1 MSAAFDGSG
10 YRQRVLA
17 PLRAGSSLDT
27 ADPFLIAGLDP
38 TVPYTDSD
46 IGAHLVRVLAFLQR
60 ERNSAKYATLATE
73 LVRRRGE
80 WEEPLRD
87 AESRERVRAH
97 VLAARRSGDA
107 ERLAKVDGYL
117 ATVRDRFGGIPAS
130 RVDGLRRLAA
140 AAGVT
145 VEEFDARLSREQIV
159 VDGVGGG
166 VEPLPPEVRRQ
177 IAERLTELRALR
189 GGDRVSSASL
199 WAFLGLAPDAS
210 PQRLAAAYAA
220 VAAANSRRPHD
231 REKTVTA
238 DLLALVSTRLV
249 EGDPAA
255 YTVGLMA
262 DAADELRPAVEEHV
276 VLDGELTAVAF
287 EGLVRA
293 ALATGRGLTA
303 AQAKSVVLGVART
316 LGAAVNVGG
325 VVDYVVCPGCGRPEA
340 AGAARHCRYCDTDLY
355 ATCPSCGSMTEAAAV
370 VCRHCG
376 HSLRQAREAAEA
388 LAAVR
393 RALEGGR
400 PREAGDLLA
409 AAHPVLVAVGGP
421 VAGAAEEL
429 GARVSAALGAADAGW
444 RALSEARAASRADAA
459 LDDARWLAA
468 QAADVPGPDGRGPAE
483 VLAELI
489 AAQAVIRRRV
499 EAARALPREAQEA
512 ALAAVLATA
521 ADNREALAAL
531 AALPLSSPSDLAAVA
546 GPDGSVQLRWR
557 ASPSVGGPVSYRVER
572 VVLVEGAAAT
582 LGRRSLGTTRS
593 TELYDA
599 GAPAWTPVRHE
610 VTAICG
616 ERRSEPVA
624 TQPVVCTRDLAELR
638 AERTAAGIRL
648 HWQLD
653 GALSVVTVERTAAPG
668 SPVSQPPRRAR
679 VTGGV
684 FHDTDVVVG
693 ATYRYHV
700 FVEYHD
706 AAGHPVRTPGAEAE
720 VEVTARPRPVQDL
733 AAVTTSGRTTLRWT
747 PPPGWEVRIY
757 ATPAPAGPGG
767 VGGVGG
773 GPGGTGPRFG
783 PGSGPL
789 PLPGAGSGPLPLRGS
804 GPLFVGGLGAE
815 GDDVQLAAITGPV
828 RLVGTSRTGQAA
840 ESAPV
845 GEVIYT
851 PVTVQGET
859 AVVGRAVRHVVI
871 EPVRDLRA
879 DDRGESIVLSFQ
891 MPPGVTEARVLWR
904 RDRTPTGPDDPY
916 AARAKVTNTSL
927 EIKGG
932 WHLAAPADG
941 WAYHVA
947 AYPMYRAGGIA
958 RVATAGVAVLARPA
972 TRSDPPPPTASG
984 PATGGH
990 LVGGPGG
997 GPEGI
1002 PGGPFAGRPAAG
1014 PDASGS
1020 DPITAAHPLGGPA
1033 QPRTSALPLPVP
1045 VGARQPVAGHPPGG
1059 ARGPAHGEHPPTNP
1073 FGVLPVPLLPP
1084 AGAGEPVAGDP
1095 AQAWQAWQARFV
1107 PGAPG
1112 PVVPGGAAPT
1122 PIPIPTPTPIPTA
1135 PDAQGGG
1142 ADDALTGPMPP
1153 APHPVPLIQ
1162 PTVTYTVSRSGW
1174 RRRTMRVQ
1182 VHTSGPAGE
1191 LILFARPG
1199 TTPPRAAAEAHEL
1212 SRLAAVDQA
1221 VTRTIDVTLDGA
1233 QLPWGVRLLP
1243 VLVHP
1248 TGWTVTHPD
1257 DEDLVVR

>member
-73 LVRRRGE
+73 LVRRRVE

-117 ATVRDRFGGIPAS
+117 ATVRERFGGIPAS

-145 VEEFDARLSREQIV
+145 VEEFDARLSREQII

-166 VEPLPPEVRRQ
+166 IEPLPPEVRRQ
-177 IAERLTELRALR
+177 IAERLAELRALR

-210 PQRLAAAYAA
+210 PERLRAAYAA
-220 VAAANSRRPHD
+220 AAAANSRRPHD

-238 DLLALVSTRLV
+238 DLLALVSARLI

-255 YTVGLMA
+255 YTVGLIA

-303 AQAKSVVLGVART
+303 AQAKSVVLGVARE

-355 ATCPSCGSMTEAAAV
+355 TTCPSCGSMTEAAAV

-393 RALEGGR
+393 RALESGR
-400 PREAGDLLA
+400 PRQAGDLLA

-421 VAGAAEEL
+421 VAGAADEL
-429 GARVSAALGAADAGW
+429 GARVSAALGAADACW
-444 RALSEARAASRADAA
+444 RALSEARAASRADSA

-468 QAADVPGPDGRGPAE
+468 QAADVPGPDGRSPAE

-499 EAARALPREAQEA
+499 EAARALPPEAQEA

-521 ADNREALAAL
+521 ADNRDALAAL
-531 AALPLSSPSDLAAVA
+531 AALPLSPPSDLAAVS

-572 VVLVEGAAAT
+572 VVLVEGGGAT

-616 ERRSEPVA
+616 ERRSEPVTTA
-624 TQPVVCTRDLAELR
+624 PVVCTRDLAELR

-648 HWQLD
+648 GWRLD
-653 GALSVVTVERTAAPG
+653 GALSVVTVERTVAPS

-706 AAGHPVRTPGAEAE
+706 AAGHPARTPGAEAE
-720 VEVTARPRPVQDL
+720 VEVTARPRPVHDL
-733 AAVTTSGRTTLRWT
+733 AAVTTSGRTALRWT

-757 ATPAPAGPGG
+757 ATPVAPGASGT
-767 VGGVGG
+767 GG
-773 GPGGTGPRFG
+773 GPGSTDPRFV

-789 PLPGAGSGPLPLRGS
+789 PL
-804 GPLFVGGLGAE
+804 GGLGAE
-815 GDDVQLAAITGPV
+815 GDDVRLAAITGPV
-828 RLVGTSRTGQAA
+828 RLVGASRTGQVA

-851 PVTVQGET
+851 PVTVHGGS

-916 AARAKVTNTSL
+916 AASAKVTNTSL

-972 TRSDPPPPTASG
+972 TRSDPPPAPTASG

-990 LVGGPGG
+990 LLGGPGG
-997 GPEGI
+997 GPGGI

-1014 PDASGS
+1014 PDAPGP

-1033 QPRTSALPLPVP
+1033 QPRTGAIPLPVP
-1045 VGARQPVAGHPPGG
+1045 VGARHPVPAHQPGG
-1059 ARGPAHGEHPPTNP
+1059 ARVAAHGDNPPTTP
-1073 FGVLPVPLLPP
+1073 LGGLPMPLLPP
-1084 AGAGEPVAGDP
+1084 AGAGAPPAGGP
-1095 AQAWQAWQARFV
+1095 APAWQPRFA

-1112 PVVPGGAAPT
+1112 PFVPGGAVPTGPGPGAVPPVVPDGPGVPEAPED
-1122 PIPIPTPTPIPTA
+1122 PGVPPAPGIPGSVA
-1135 PDAQGGG
+1135 GGPMV
-1142 ADDALTGPMPP
+1142 TGPMPQ
-1153 APHPVPLIQ
+1153 APDAVPLIQ

-1182 VHTSGPAGE
+1182 VRTSGPVGE

-1199 TTPPRAAAEAHEL
+1199 TAPPRAAAEAHEL

-1243 VLVHP
+1243 ALVHP
-1248 TGWTVTHPD
+1248 TGWTVTHPA
-1257 DEDLVVR
+1257 DEDLVVH